1 MKNKVQLITYPNSL
15 GGDLIS
21 LRKALDKYFPDLFSG
36 GIHILPPYSSSGDRG
51 FSPVTYFDIDPQFG
65 SWEDIKHMSKTYDI
79 MLDLMVNHIS
89 ANSDYFQDFVEKGD
103 ESEYKDLF
111 LPVEEAWS
119 GRIPTEGE
127 IENIFLRRD
136 KPFSEYMIGPKQE
149 KKLLWTSFG
158 KNSPSHQVDLNV
170 NAKITRNLFIK
181 IIKHFNKNGIKS
193 VRLDAVG
200 YVIKKPGTSCFFVEP
215 EIFDFLS
222 WISNMA
228 AKNDIELLPEV
239 HAEYATQLKLTE
251 KGYWTYDF
259 ILPYLILESIINKKT
274 RNLKQYLRERPS
286 HQITMLDCHDG
297 VPVIPDL
304 NGFMD
309 IDQARE
315 VVDVCVQRGGDYS
328 VIYSPQ
334 HKQEDGFD
342 VHQIMGTYY
351 SLLDCDDD
359 AYLLARAVQVFTPGI
374 PQIYYVGLLAGENDN
389 DAVLETGENREINR
403 HNYSLDEIEQ
413 AVEKPVVQ
421 KLIKLLQFRNEH
433 PAFDG
438 ECTVNASSDTELLM
452 TWKNGDHLANL
463 STDFREYSITIMY
476 SDTET
481 KQQSQLF

>member
-15 GGDLIS
+15 GGDLKS
-21 LRKALDKYFPDLFSG
+21 LEKVLDQYFPDLFSG
-36 GIHILPPYSSSGDRG
+36 GIHILPPYPSSGDRG
-51 FSPVTYFDIDPQFG
+51 FSPITYFEIDPQYG
-65 SWEDIKHMSKTYDI
+65 TWEDLNRLSEKYDL

-89 ANSDYFQDFVEKGD
+89 ADSAYFKDYVIKGD
-103 ESEYKDLF
+103 DSEYQDLF

-119 GRIPTEGE
+119 GKIPSAEE
-127 IENIFLRRD
+127 IKKVFLRRD
-136 KPFSEYMIGPKQE
+136 QPFSAYRVGPEKK

-158 KNSPSHQVDLNV
+158 KTSPSHQVDINV
-170 NAKITRNLFIK
+170 NSETTKSFLTRIVE
-181 IIKHFNKNGIKS
+181 HFKENGIKS

-222 WISNMA
+222 WINTMA

-239 HAEYATQLKLTE
+239 HAEYETQLKLAE
-251 KGYWTYDF
+251 KGYWIYDF
-259 ILPYLILESIINKKT
+259 ILPYLILESIITKDT
-274 RNLKQYLRERPS
+274 ENLKRYLRERPPR
-286 HQITMLDCHDG
+286 QITMLDCHDG

-315 VVDVCVQRGGDYS
+315 AVDVCVQRGGDYS

-351 SLLDCDDD
+351 SLLDCDDN
-359 AYLLARAVQVFTPGI
+359 AYLLARAVQIFTPGI
-374 PQIYYVGLLAGENDN
+374 PQIYYVGLLAGEND
-389 DAVLETGENREINR
+389 DKAVEKTGENREINR
-403 HNYSLDEIEQ
+403 HNFSLDEVEQ
-413 AVEKPVVQ
+413 ALEKPVVK
-421 KLIKLLQFRNEH
+421 KLIRLLRFRNSH

-438 ECTVNASSDTELLM
+438 GCIVNPSSGTELSIS
-452 TWKNGDHLANL
+452 WQKGDHYAHLF
-463 STDFREYSITIMY
+463 TDLKDNSINITY

-481 KQQSQLF
+481 RQQTRLF